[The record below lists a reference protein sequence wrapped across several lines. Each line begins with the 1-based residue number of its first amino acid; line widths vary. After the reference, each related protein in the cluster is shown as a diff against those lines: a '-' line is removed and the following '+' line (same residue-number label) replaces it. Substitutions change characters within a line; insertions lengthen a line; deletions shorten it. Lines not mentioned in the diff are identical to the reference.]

1 MLMKYKMDLYGL
13 QNSGQGNALTSA
25 NELYNEQVR
34 STRDRINNMF
44 DMEKISGQQQT
55 DKDKSAKNTDSLI
68 YEAHD
73 AISGVG
79 LGSAVGTLRSVQNEY
94 DKIKGTG
101 ASYWDASRNIARSTN
116 PNANLIFGSA
126 TTINSKPAQVSTA
139 INRTPPTSTG
149 VPTSRL
155 AETPI
160 APSAGSGKNILS
172 GVDDV
177 VNSEAGKVVS
187 QVAEGGSKFLKAGTD
202 IAGAVSAF
210 ELAKNGFQKNADGSY
225 DKAGDIAQVGGVV
238 TTALD
243 IVGTF
248 IPPVEAI
255 GAVAG
260 LVTSVASSIDTFNKD
275 KATVDTDT
283 STQQSLNARRTS
295 QLSQLGA
302 LKSVKNPVNQLAGS
316 GLVSTGARHIQ
327 TMSNPSGAF

>member
-1 MLMKYKMDLYGL
+1 MDLYGL

-34 STRDRINNMF
+34 STRDRINNTF

-101 ASYWDASRNIARSTN
+101 GSYWDASRNIARSTN

-126 TTINSKPAQVSTA
+126 TTINSKPAQVTTA

-160 APSAGSGKNILS
+160 A
-172 GVDDV
+172 
-177 VNSEAGKVVS
+177 EVS

-243 IVGTF
+243 VIGTF

-260 LVTSVASSIDTFNKD
+260 LITSVASSVDTFNKD

-283 STQQSLNARRTS
+283 ATQQSLNARRTS

-302 LKSVKNPVNQLAGS
+302 LKSVKNPVNQMVAS